1 MGQCRAR
8 EPHQRHQ
15 SCVRLR
21 RLFGRQLQLLG
32 QCRVREPHQRHQLF
46 SYSSALRASTLAFGS
61 RSSSRASFSLSI
73 IPRLRLIGCHLQL
86 LGVKNTLFLEL
97 HWRHRLS
104 SSSARRASP
113 SASGSKSSSRNS
125 STSRIVHRRRSI
137 GCHPNHLCQVLFVFS
152 LRASRRL
159 QTSLRRQ
166 RRTHGVGFL
175 AASV

>member
-1 MGQCRAR
+1 MHPLSSASGSRSSLRASSASLLVFVLGNSLGVNCSFWVNVELASLISVINR
-8 EPHQRHQ
+8 
-15 SCVRLR
+15 VRLR
-21 RLFGRQLQLLG
+21 RLFGRQHQLLG

-125 STSRIVHRRRSI
+125 STSMIVQSSDHRVS
-137 GCHPNHLCQVLFVFS
+137 S
-152 LRASRRL
+152 
-159 QTSLRRQ
+159 
-166 RRTHGVGFL
+166 
-175 AASV
+175 